1 MSRIGGC
8 KARANGEIFEG
19 LIERACL
26 RYKNLGLAYVEKTPE
41 PTKPIKSLKAGQ
53 FVTVFTKQ
61 AQPDYKGTLK
71 GGRAVVFEAKHT
83 ASGRIEQSRV
93 TPEQTAALNI
103 HAFMGA
109 QCFVLVSF
117 GFEAFYRVPWEIW
130 RDMPE
135 KFGKVSANQKDL
147 AQWKVDILHFLD
159 DLEVRA

>member
-1 MSRIGGC
+1 MV
-8 KARANGEIFEG
+8 
-19 LIERACL
+19 
-26 RYKNLGLAYVEKTPE
+26 Y
-41 PTKPIKSLKAGQ
+41 
-53 FVTVFTKQ
+53 TKQ

-117 GFEAFYRVPWEIW
+117 SFEAFYRVPWDVW

-159 DLEVRA
+159 GLEVRA